1 MVNVIVLL
9 VMVIAIAPAA
19 PVVRGNE
26 LFQKIGAFTIGIFP
40 FLGIDQLTLDFFEH
54 LGYRGEAISL
64 QVSVIDII
72 AATLLLAL
80 PRTQGAHDWW
90 ITRAFYGIFV
100 GLTIFWAPQSH
111 FAFFSFVKLLRAFL
125 IFSAVQ
131 RIAMRPAL
139 LSALTSGFA
148 MGVGYNLLIA
158 LKQRYIEGYFQVHG
172 TFEHSNSLG
181 MAVNLV
187 FPMAMAVVLAG
198 HARRTAYLAVVGAA
212 VCVVLALS
220 RGALGMFAFAAG
232 IVMAGS
238 LVRGLTGRK
247 IGVGILLMV
256 AGLGVLAKSWDSLV
270 ERFVTA
276 PTESVAARD
285 RFEAAAENMLE
296 DYPFGIG
303 INQYS
308 HVLKNGGYADRYN
321 MPEID
326 RDGLAHHIYW
336 LTAAELGWVGSFA
349 YLLLIFF
356 PTWTAFRGA
365 YRLRGNVRGDILL
378 GCAAGTSAMHVHGL
392 AEWIARQMPVMYLF
406 WSVAGIISVLGYTKD
421 DGGPE
426 SQ

>member
-1 MVNVIVLL
+1 MLTAIVLL

-19 PVVRGNE
+19 PMVKRSE
-26 LFQKIGAFTIGIFP
+26 LLQKIGAFTIGVFP

-64 QVSVIDII
+64 QVSVIDIVGV
-72 AATLLLAL
+72 TLILAL

-90 ITRAFYGIFV
+90 ISRGFYAIFV
-100 GLTIFWAPQSH
+100 GLTILWAPQPH
-111 FAFFSFVKLLRAFL
+111 FAFFSFFKLLRAFL
-125 IFSAVQ
+125 IFAAVQ
-131 RIAMRPAL
+131 RIAMRPLL

-148 MGVGYNLLIA
+148 IGVGYNLLIA
-158 LKQRYIEGYFQVHG
+158 LKQRYVEGYFQVQG

-198 HARRTAYLAVVGAA
+198 HARRTAYVAVVGAA

-220 RGALGMFAFAAG
+220 RGALGMFVFAAG
-232 IVMAGS
+232 IVMVGS
-238 LVRGLTGRK
+238 LVRGVTGRK
-247 IGVGILLMV
+247 VGVGVLLLL

-285 RFEAAAENMLE
+285 RFEAAAENMLH
-296 DYPFGIG
+296 DFPFGIG

-308 HVLKNGGYADRYN
+308 HVLEHGGYADRFN

-336 LTAAELGWVGSFA
+336 LTAAELGWIGSFA

-356 PTWTAFRGA
+356 PTWTAFLGA
-365 YRLRGNVRGDILL
+365 YRLRGNIRGDILL
-378 GCAAGTSAMHVHGL
+378 GCAAGTAAMHVHGL
-392 AEWIARQMPVMYLF
+392 AEWIARQMPMMYLF
-406 WSVAGIISVLGYTKD
+406 WTVAAIISVLGYTKD
-421 DGGPE
+421 DGRTA
-426 SQ
+426 S